1 LRRISSRGRLR
12 SWWGSRESAICAALV
27 ISPSGSRTWAD
38 FRADWLNFAQF
49 SKGGCADYGG
59 EVSTTIASLI
69 CLLAPAGVASVA
81 HPGAGKTAAVACRF
95 PFTIHGRSNSGR
107 LGAAAPVGLPKDGLV
122 MASRSVWSGY
132 IRFSLV
138 TVPVKAYTAAAT
150 GGGEISLNQLHK
162 DCNSRIQYKKTCP
175 LHGEVKQDDI
185 VSGYEYDKNQ
195 YVVIDPEEIEKM
207 RTPADKSINVQAFVA
222 PEQFDARY
230 FNGKHYFLLPDGPVG
245 QRSYALL
252 LKAMVETDK
261 YAFAQVVFSGKEQVV
276 LVRPM
281 NNLLVMSMLSYEQEM
296 KGLAEFEG
304 EAPKAEVAPAEVG
317 IAKTLIATM
326 TPDEFDYSQYRN
338 GYTHKLTALIEAK
351 M

>member
-1 LRRISSRGRLR
+1 
-12 SWWGSRESAICAALV
+12 
-27 ISPSGSRTWAD
+27 
-38 FRADWLNFAQF
+38 
-49 SKGGCADYGG
+49 
-59 EVSTTIASLI
+59 
-69 CLLAPAGVASVA
+69 
-81 HPGAGKTAAVACRF
+81 
-95 PFTIHGRSNSGR
+95 
-107 LGAAAPVGLPKDGLV
+107 

-175 LHGEVKQDDI
+175 QHGEVKQDEI

-317 IAKTLIATM
+317 IAKTLIETM
-326 TPDEFDYSQYRN
+326 TPEEFDYSQDRN
-338 GYTHKLTALIEAK
+338 GYTDKLPALLEAK
-351 M
+351 MSGKEVVAAPQEEAPVVINLMEALQKSLTEAKNKAAAGAKPARLTAPSVGAAAAGKAKKRKTS